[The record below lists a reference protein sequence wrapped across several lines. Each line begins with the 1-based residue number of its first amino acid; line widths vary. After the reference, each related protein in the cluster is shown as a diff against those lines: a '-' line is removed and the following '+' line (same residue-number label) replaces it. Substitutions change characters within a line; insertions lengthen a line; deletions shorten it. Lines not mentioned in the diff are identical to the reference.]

1 MRNVLE
7 YLEAAYLKAP
17 EKTAY
22 ASETDSL
29 TFRQVYMQ
37 ARSVGTVLLKD
48 GLYKKPVVVF
58 MEKSPQTITAFLGVV
73 YAGCYYVPVDEE
85 MPSYRMELIFKTLSP
100 QAVICDKATTDRL
113 YKMGYQGQVYLYE
126 QISATPQDTK
136 ALSAVREKSID
147 TDALY
152 IVFTSG
158 STGIPKGVVAC
169 HRSVID
175 YIENLSA
182 VLQVSEDTVFGNQA
196 PLYVDAC
203 LKEIYPT
210 LKFAA
215 TAYLIP
221 KQLFMFPVKLVEFIN
236 AHQINT
242 ICWVVPA
249 LTMISG
255 LGAFEK
261 AVPSSLKTIAFGS
274 EVFPARQLALWRKY
288 VPNARYINL
297 YGPTEATGMSCYY
310 VVDREFK
317 EDEVIP
323 IGRPFPNTGILL
335 LNEDGKEV
343 TQGEK
348 GEICIRGTAVT
359 MGYYRQPEKTAANF
373 VQNPLNK
380 DYPEIIYK
388 TGDLGYYNDRGE
400 LMFASRKDYQIK
412 HMGHRIELG
421 EIEGSVNCMEKS
433 QAAVVFMMRKRKKLY
448 YFMREKYS
456 RQRCLPF

>member
-359 MGYYRQPEKTAANF
+359 MGYYRQPEKTAGSF